1 MEASNGLQRVRVC
14 GLFGVRFLFF
24 GQKKELLLWYSFF
37 DFYVRRRDYTAC
49 KGFTENTYTDHT

>member
-1 MEASNGLQRVRVC
+1 MEASN